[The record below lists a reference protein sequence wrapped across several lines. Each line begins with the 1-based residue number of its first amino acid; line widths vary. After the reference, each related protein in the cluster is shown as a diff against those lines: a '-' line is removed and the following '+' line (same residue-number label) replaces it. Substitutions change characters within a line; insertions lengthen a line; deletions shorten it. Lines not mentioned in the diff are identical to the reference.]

1 MRPIPRFARRSA
13 FVRYASVAYV
23 AVVLYASLYPLTGWR
38 TPSHELLWVRLGE
51 WPRYYT
57 YGDVFLNVLAY
68 APLGLLL
75 TLMLRTRFTAMRAAT
90 SAVLLGLAVS
100 FGMEVLQAWVPAR
113 VPSALDIFCNG
124 VGALIG
130 AWIGLAIAE
139 PILEDG
145 ALSRWRQTRLVPGGR
160 ADVGLTLLGL
170 WLFTQLNAAPWLFG
184 NGDVKTLLDVT
195 PVAGYSPQAHIALE
209 AVITGTGLLAV
220 TGLAGSIVRDRAM
233 TLLTLVLAIALVL
246 KSIAS
251 AFLFNPGQP
260 FLWAT
265 PGAGIGLL
273 AGTVVSLLVLRAD
286 ARHRTIIGLIAL
298 LVGVLLLNVAPNN
311 PYLEET
317 LQVWRHGHFWSFTGT
332 TAVVAMLW
340 PAAAAL
346 FLLMSVSRLPRERTS

>member
-1 MRPIPRFARRSA
+1 MRPTPRFARRSA

-23 AVVLYASLYPLTGWR
+23 AVVLYASLYPMTGWR

-75 TLMLRTRFTAMRAAT
+75 TLMLRTRLPAMRAAT
-90 SAVLLGLAVS
+90 LAVLLGLAVS
-100 FGMEVLQAWVPAR
+100 FCMEILQAWVPAR
-113 VPSALDIFCNG
+113 VPSALDLFCNG

-130 AWIGLAIAE
+130 AWIGLAVAE
-139 PILEDG
+139 PIVEDG
-145 ALSRWRQTRLVPGGR
+145 ALSRWRQARLISGGR

-184 NGDVKTLLDVT
+184 TGDLKGLFDIG
-195 PVAGYSPQAHIALE
+195 PAASYSPKVYIALE
-209 AVITGTGLLAV
+209 AAVTGTGLLAV
-220 TGLAGSIVRDRAM
+220 AGLAGSIARDRA
-233 TLLTLVLAIALVL
+233 TSLLAPVLVAALIL
-246 KSIAS
+246 KSAAS
-251 AFLFNPGQP
+251 TFLFNPAQP

-273 AGTVVSLLVLRAD
+273 VGTAAAILVLRSR
-286 ARHRTIIGLIAL
+286 ARQRAFVGLFAL
-298 LVGVLLLNVAPNN
+298 VVGVLLLNVAPEN
-311 PYLEET
+311 PYLGET

-332 TAVVAMLW
+332 TAVVSMLW
-340 PAAAAL
+340 PVAAAI
-346 FLLMSVSRLPRERTS
+346 FLLWSLPRLSSERTA

>member
-1 MRPIPRFARRSA
+1 MRTTSRFARRSA

-23 AVVLYASLYPLTGWR
+23 AVVLYASLYPLSSWR

-75 TLMLRTRFTAMRAAT
+75 TLMLRTRFPAMGAAT
-90 SAVLLGLAVS
+90 LAVLLGLTVS
-100 FGMEVLQAWVPAR
+100 FGMEILQAWVPAR

-130 AWIGLAIAE
+130 AWIGLAVGE
-139 PILEDG
+139 PILQDG
-145 ALSRWRQTRLVPGGR
+145 ALSRWRHARLVAGGR

-170 WLFTQLNAAPWLFG
+170 WLFTQLNASPWLFG
-184 NGDVKTLLDVT
+184 TGDVKALLDVT
-195 PVAGYSPQAHIALE
+195 PAASYSPRVYIALE
-209 AVITGTGLLAV
+209 AAVTGAGLLAV
-220 TGLAGSIVRDRAM
+220 SGLAGSIAYGRAL
-233 TLLTLVLAIALVL
+233 TLLVPVVAVALIL
-246 KSIAS
+246 KSLAC

-273 AGTVVSLLVLRAD
+273 VGTAASLLVLRGRPRQRAFV
-286 ARHRTIIGLIAL
+286 GLFAL
-298 LVGVLLLNVAPNN
+298 AVAVLLLNVAPDN
-311 PYLEET
+311 PYLDEA

-332 TAVVAMLW
+332 TAVVSMLW
-340 PAAAAL
+340 PAAAAI
-346 FLLMSVSRLPRERTS
+346 FLLWSLSRLPSERSH